1 MAPTPG
7 STADELEVHDFK
19 VVVAGPFAAGKT
31 TLIAAISDTP
41 VVGTEQPTSGLEAA
55 VKATTTVGMEYG
67 TYTVA
72 DGDLVV
78 NLSLYGVPGQERFSF
93 MWDIVAEG
101 LDGLVLL
108 VDATKPDTWAD
119 AAAVGRHFA
128 RHRGCPVVVGVNRTD
143 DATVTADV
151 ARRLDLGPVSHLPCD
166 PTDASSARELL
177 VELLLLVLE
186 EFDDEAPL
194 GDLAV

>member
-1 MAPTPG
+1 MMALAPEPTTG
-7 STADELEVHDFK
+7 AAEIHDFK
-19 VVVAGPFAAGKT
+19 VVIAGPFAAGKT
-31 TLIAAISDTP
+31 TMIAAISDTP
-41 VVGTEQPTSGLEAA
+41 VVGTEQPTSGVEAG

-108 VDATKPDTWAD
+108 VDATKPETWGD

-128 RHRGCPVVVGVNRTD
+128 RHRGCPLVIGVNRTA
-143 DATVTADV
+143 DAALV
-151 ARRLDLGPVSHLPCD
+151 AEVAQRLALGPAVHLPCD
-166 PTDASSARELL
+166 PTDPASAREVL
-177 VELLLLVLE
+177 VELLLLVLDAL
-186 EFDDEAPL
+186 DDEPL